1 MRRLLPLLLVLPLIA
16 CAAHP
21 DRQTLVMIIESSPSN
36 LDPRIGTDA
45 ASERIGSLI
54 FDSLVHRDEHFNLQ
68 PALAERWEIPDPQTY
83 VFHLRA
89 GVRFHDGRPLTSRDV
104 KWTFDSLLKGTI
116 ISARAGAYRLV
127 DSVEARDDATVVF
140 HLKEPFAPLPWNLS
154 NGAMGIVPYGSGK
167 DFNQSLVGSGPFKFV
182 HAELDKEVVL
192 VRNDDYWGD
201 KPKLSRVR
209 FTVVPDT
216 TTRALELDKGSAD
229 IAINSLPADMVATIE
244 TQKKLVVEQKPGTTL
259 AYLAFNLRDP
269 VLRDVRVRR
278 ALAYAIDRRPMIEY
292 LWRGLA
298 RPADSIL
305 PPQHWAYDGEVARY
319 AYDPAKA
326 RALLDAAGYP
336 AIKGVRFHLTMK
348 TSTEE
353 STRLMA
359 AVLQQQLGAVGIAL
373 DIRTFEFATFYSDV
387 QKGSF
392 QLFSLRWIGGN
403 EDPDIFEYVFYS
415 TSTPPKRANRGYYSN
430 PRADALI
437 DAGRRELDQGKR
449 KVIYAELQ
457 RILADDLPYVNLW
470 YLDNVAVHSAR
481 VTNVQVN
488 PSGNYDFLRQV
499 ELR

>member
-1 MRRLLPLLLVLPLIA
+1 MLDCAPWTNSACLRKPRKRRRSRCWPTRRGIASHRMCRRRPERSGPPFSERSPMRRLWPLLLLLPLLA
-16 CAAHP
+16 CSAKP

-54 FDSLVHRDEHFNLQ
+54 FDSLVQRDEHFNLR
-68 PALAERWEIPDPQTY
+68 PALAERWEIPDPKTY
-83 VFHLRA
+83 IFHLRA

-127 DSVEARDDATVVF
+127 DSVEARDDATVIF
-140 HLKEPFAPLPWNLS
+140 HLKEPFAPLLWNLS

-167 DFNQSLVGSGPFKFV
+167 EFNQSLVGSGPFKFL

-278 ALAYAIDRRPMIEY
+278 ALAYAIDRGPMIEY

-298 RPADSIL
+298 LPADSLL
-305 PPQHWAYDGEVARY
+305 PPQHWAYDGDVARY

-336 AIKGVRFHLTMK
+336 AVKGARFHLTMK

-359 AVLQQQLGAVGIAL
+359 AVLQQQLGA
-373 DIRTFEFATFYSDV
+373 
-387 QKGSF
+387 
-392 QLFSLRWIGGN
+392 
-403 EDPDIFEYVFYS
+403 
-415 TSTPPKRANRGYYSN
+415 
-430 PRADALI
+430 
-437 DAGRRELDQGKR
+437 
-449 KVIYAELQ
+449 
-457 RILADDLPYVNLW
+457 
-470 YLDNVAVHSAR
+470 
-481 VTNVQVN
+481 
-488 PSGNYDFLRQV
+488 
-499 ELR
+499 